1 MTAVRT
7 TICFDNHIGYRQIL
21 KILVANHVSRILY
34 LAIFIREHNIC
45 LFRKQLVG
53 NGTTTLILSLPLASC
68 LFSQKCVFP
77 VEVLLKAACTE
88 FKYRGEIGTEVLIC
102 ILKGNNTDYQWVP
115 VLSYCKEEVHLHGFW
130 SLRKASSLHL
140 HTNICISGLCTDI
153 WTSVTR
159 DLQSH
164 WHSAMSKVVWLYF
177 FILSNAWRWCM
188 CITHSWYN
196 LGSWIFYLTDLQ
208 FVFSRLH

>member
-1 MTAVRT
+1 MLWQPYWLYT
-7 TICFDNHIGYRQIL
+7 TLENS

-45 LFRKQLVG
+45 LFRKELVG

-88 FKYRGEIGTEVLIC
+88 FKYRGEIWTEVLIC

-115 VLSYCKEEVHLHGFW
+115 VLSYCKEEVHLDGFW

-153 WTSVTR
+153 WTSVTIEIFSPTGIQQWVR
-159 DLQSH
+159 LFGSI
-164 WHSAMSKVVWLYF
+164 S
-177 FILSNAWRWCM
+177 LSCLMPGDGACVLRTTG
-188 CITHSWYN
+188 IT
-196 LGSWIFYLTDLQ
+196 
-208 FVFSRLH
+208 